1 MNQVK
6 TQREND
12 SEELVKDLGTSA
24 KKGKLEDRQG
34 KKKFKMSYPPN
45 QKIYEIVVENFE
57 FIPLKFIDQI
67 INAVT
72 DGVLRIT
79 KLLSEFV
86 EAELGDGIENEE
98 AINRIETFLEYSAD
112 KNFDK
117 FELYALRNIFNINEG
132 LENYINSNKIQKNL
146 AAATEEDINE
156 ALLKIEK
163 SFKEIII
170 QRAIEKKLLKNIE
183 EIDSLVKRLS
193 EIESDLKTTFCYE
206 ESIVDGS
213 ILSPDKIKSEIKRLF
228 DEVEKLESIGE
239 EIEKYSVNP
248 KIIQQVSK
256 QTDVDAFINFHVDN
270 VIKQNQLE

>member
-1 MNQVK
+1 MDEKKRANMIQAK
-6 TQREND
+6 SQRQND
-12 SEELVKDLGTSA
+12 SEELIKDFGTSA

-45 QKIYEIVVENFE
+45 QKIYEIVVENFG

-86 EAELGDGIENEE
+86 EAELGD
-98 AINRIETFLEYSAD
+98 
-112 KNFDK
+112 
-117 FELYALRNIFNINEG
+117 
-132 LENYINSNKIQKNL
+132 
-146 AAATEEDINE
+146 AAATEEEINE
-156 ALLKIEK
+156 AILKIEK

-183 EIDSLVKRLS
+183 EIDSLLKGLS

-206 ESIVDGS
+206 ESIIDGS

-248 KIIQQVSK
+248 KVIHQASK
-256 QTDVDAFINFHVDN
+256 QTDIDAFINFHIDN
-270 VIKQNQLE
+270 VVKQNKPE